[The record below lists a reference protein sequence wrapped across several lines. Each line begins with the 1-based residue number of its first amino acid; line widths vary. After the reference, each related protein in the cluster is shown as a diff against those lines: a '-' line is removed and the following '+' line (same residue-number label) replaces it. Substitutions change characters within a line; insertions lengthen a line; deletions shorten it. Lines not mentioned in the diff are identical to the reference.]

1 MVKWIKRLS
10 LLIAILAVLAGAVYA
25 LDWLGIFKFKTL
37 LVKIPGGDKIIA
49 FTSKGTAGEVKSPKQ
64 NGVQPNS
71 SKPVDSSTVGSKLQ
85 LENQQ
90 LKAQIKD
97 FQKQLETLKVENKA
111 QLQKQQELEQKIL
124 SQTETVVKEGDQ
136 TTKGPETA
144 FKQLAKY
151 YAEMKPKEAVAIIDK
166 LDDDTVIG
174 ILINLESDQ
183 TAKILATMDPKR
195 AARLVNKL
203 AL

>member
-1 MVKWIKRLS
+1 
-10 LLIAILAVLAGAVYA
+10 LAVLAGAVYA

-37 LVKIPGGDKIIA
+37 LAEIPGGDKIIA
-49 FTSKGTAGEVKSPKQ
+49 FTSKGTAGEVKSPQQ
-64 NGVQPNS
+64 NGVQPNN
-71 SKPVDSSTVGSKLQ
+71 SKSVDSSSVDSKLQ

-97 FQKQLETLKVENKA
+97 YQKQLETLKVENKA
-111 QLQKQQELEQKIL
+111 HLQRQQELEQKIL
-124 SQTETVVKEGDQ
+124 NQAETVAKEGDQ
-136 TTKGPETA
+136 ATTGPETA

-151 YAEMKPKEAVAIIDK
+151 YAEMKPKEAVAIMDM

-183 TAKILATMDPKR
+183 TAKILATMEPKR

>member
-25 LDWLGIFKFKTL
+25 LDWLGIYKFKTL
-37 LVKIPGGDKIIA
+37 LVKIPGGDKITA
-49 FTSKGTAGEVKSPKQ
+49 FISKGTAEVKSPKQ

-71 SKPVDSSTVGSKLQ
+71 SKPVDGSSVDNKLQ

-90 LKAQIKD
+90 LKTQIKD

-111 QLQKQQELEQKIL
+111 QLQRQQELEQKIL
-124 SQTETVVKEGDQ
+124 NQAETVAKEGDQ
-136 TTKGPETA
+136 ATTGPETA

-151 YAEMKPKEAVAIIDK
+151 YAEMKPKEAVAIMDM

-183 TAKILATMDPKR
+183 TAKILATMEPKR

>member
-1 MVKWIKRLS
+1 MVKWIKRLL

-25 LDWLGIFKFKTL
+25 LNWLGIFKFKTW

-49 FTSKGTAGEVKSPKQ
+49 YTSKGTAGEVKSPKL
-64 NGVQPNS
+64 NGDQPNS

-90 LKAQIKD
+90 LKAQIKG
-97 FQKQLETLKVENKA
+97 FQTQLETLKVENKA

-124 SQTETVVKEGDQ
+124 SQTETVVKAGDQ
-136 TTKGPETA
+136 TTKGSDTA
-144 FKQLAKY
+144 YKQLAKY

-183 TAKILATMDPKR
+183 AAKILATMDPKR